1 MKTTDSAEDVEIES
15 GPIRVARLTFLA
27 SLGFWPIFLFATS
40 TMLGPV
46 GVTGAAVMK
55 RNILVYSTWFYP
67 LAVGLAWFLAKRG
80 LRRGRPDAV
89 CLLPWILPATICA
102 YWLGYFLL

>member
-1 MKTTDSAEDVEIES
+1 MKTTDSIEDVEIES
-15 GPIRVARLTFLA
+15 GAIRAARLTFLA

-46 GVTGAAVMK
+46 GSTAAAMMR

-67 LAVGLAWFLAKRG
+67 LAVILAWLLAKHG

-89 CLLPWILPATICA
+89 CLLPWLLPTAICA